1 MVMLDLLAQKFPKSE
16 LLIAHF
22 DHGIRG
28 NSGEDAGFVQCQA
41 KEYGIDVVV
50 EKKQLGEHA
59 SEERARTV
67 RYEFLK
73 RVAAEAGGEI
83 YTAHHLDD
91 LVGSVAIN
99 LIRGTGWRGLAVL
112 NTVGIRRPFLE
123 NYIELGFEKPPT
135 KKDLLRYA
143 GEHNLRFREDQS
155 NSSDEY
161 LRNRL
166 YHQVNNFDA
175 KMEVFELWL
184 EQIRLRNEIDTLI
197 AEILPREEWQRG
209 WFKEMPEEVALE
221 ILRAGLLKKG
231 IKATRPQ
238 LRDFLKAIREYAP
251 GKYFNLPGDK
261 MVKLSKDGFS
271 LN

>member
-1 MVMLDLLAQKFPKSE
+1 MVMLDLLAQKIPRSE

-59 SEERARTV
+59 SEERARRA

-91 LVGSVAIN
+91 LVGSVVIN
-99 LIRGTGWRGLAVL
+99 LIRGTGWRGLAVM
-112 NTVGIRRPFLE
+112 NTAGIRRPFLE
-123 NYIELGFEKPPT
+123 NYIELGFEKPPA
-135 KKDLLRYA
+135 KNDLLRYA

-166 YHQVNNFDA
+166 YHQMNNFGA
-175 KMEVFELWL
+175 KMEVFELW
-184 EQIRLRNEIDTLI
+184 QKQVKLRSEIDTLI
-197 AEILPREEWQRG
+197 AETSPSGEWQRN
-209 WFKEMPEEVALE
+209 WFRKMPDEVALE
-221 ILRAGLLKKG
+221 MLRAGLFKKD

-238 LRDFLKAIREYAP
+238 LWDFLKAIREYAP
-251 GKYFNLPGDK
+251 GKYFNLPGDR
-261 MVKLSKDGFS
+261 MVRINRDVFDI
-271 LN
+271 

>member
-1 MVMLDLLAQKFPKSE
+1 MVMLDLLAQKIPRSE

-50 EKKQLGEHA
+50 EKKQLGEHV
-59 SEERARTV
+59 SEERARRA

-91 LVGSVAIN
+91 LVGSVVIN
-99 LIRGTGWRGLAVL
+99 LIRGTGWRGLAVM
-112 NTVGIRRPFLE
+112 NTAGIRRPFLE
-123 NYIELGFEKPPT
+123 NYIELGFEKPPA
-135 KKDLLRYA
+135 KNDLLRYA
-143 GEHNLRFREDQS
+143 GEHNLHFREDQS

-166 YHQVNNFDA
+166 YHQMNNFGA
-175 KMEVFELWL
+175 KMEVFELW
-184 EQIRLRNEIDTLI
+184 QKQVKLRSEIDTLI
-197 AEILPREEWQRG
+197 AETLPSGEWQRD
-209 WFKEMPEEVALE
+209 WVKKMPEEIALE
-221 ILRAGLLKKG
+221 MLRAGLLKKD

-251 GKYFNLPGDK
+251 GKYFNLPGDR
-261 MVKLSKDGFS
+261 MVRINRDDFDI
-271 LN
+271 

>member
-1 MVMLDLLAQKFPKSE
+1 MVMLDLLAQKFPKLE

-22 DHGIRG
+22 DHGIRE
-28 NSGEDAGFVQCQA
+28 NSGEDAEFVRRQA
-41 KEYGIDVVV
+41 KEYDIEAVI
-50 EKKQLGEHA
+50 EKKSLGEHA
-59 SEERARTV
+59 SEEQARTV

-73 RVAAEAGGEI
+73 RVAAEAGGEV

-123 NYIELGFEKPPT
+123 NYIELGFEKPPA

-143 GEHNLRFREDQS
+143 GEHNLHFREDQS

-166 YHQVNNFDA
+166 YHQVNNFDE
-175 KMEVFELWL
+175 KMGVFKLWQKQVEL
-184 EQIRLRNEIDTLI
+184 RSEIDALI
-197 AEILPREEWQRG
+197 AETLPLGKWQRD
-209 WFKEMPEEVALE
+209 WVKKMPEEIALE
-221 ILRAGLLKKG
+221 MLRAGLLKKD

-251 GKYFNLPGDK
+251 GKYFNLPGDR
-261 MVKLSKDGFS
+261 MVRINRDDFDI
-271 LN
+271 